1 MAGHNFLSYASSD
14 AADTV
19 KKLHDDLEK
28 HGFVTWLDII
38 DITSGDWDY
47 AIDEGLRSA
56 RAVLV
61 VMTPGAVASLQVKSE
76 WNDAVSRYL
85 PVIPLLFQPCQI
97 PRVLRVFNYVDF
109 TENYDDAFQQL
120 VTVLEMLGEHHLE
133 YLKQTLKALEL
144 AQQESTDPRRFRT
157 RIEDLRGRIN
167 HWEVQYYDQDERIST
182 DLKLYRREVNKGL
195 PVLQQEWV
203 LRVVGQR
210 PLDVIDF
217 FKDRVKERHM
227 VSELLADPN
236 SRLVSIIGRGGMGK
250 TAIARVI
257 LHNIEQSQRQHTET
271 NIPVNG
277 IAYLSTITTGISW
290 EKIFTYCSRMFD
302 PETAAKLQ
310 RIWENGQ
317 VALDEKISQLVT
329 TCDNGLYI
337 LLLDNFEEM
346 LNDQG
351 EIVDEDLNLF
361 LEKVLLNQTSLRLLI
376 TSRIPLL
383 LKRSLAAFDKQIHLR
398 DGLPSVD
405 AVQLLRDLDPNGNYG
420 LYDALE
426 TQLMD
431 LAKMTHGVP
440 RALESVVSILANDPF
455 LDISDLLKEFFQRKD
470 VVRDLIEENY
480 RRLDQSARRVLQAL
494 SVFRRPVTQLAI
506 EYLLLAFDKS
516 IDVSTTLHRLINTHI
531 ISVDRT
537 SKTVY
542 LHPIDQDY
550 AYSQISDGPV
560 QALLY
565 SKRSLESRAA
575 DYYAQ
580 LKISRKVWHSI
591 NEIQY
596 HILEIEHRTRAD
608 EYNKAAEVLVEI
620 SSESAD
626 RGYANVLRGI
636 YTSIIENVSDKR
648 LQMLVEQENTL
659 FGLRLGLLEES
670 ASSARSAIEL
680 ARELGDRRAQMKALA
695 RLASV
700 MRFLGYLDDS
710 ARYIEEAESILNTSG
725 DPTQDAELLFEA
737 GLIAVYRKK
746 YQQSIQ
752 YAQNLLQ
759 PIFASRTPVA
769 PLYGTN
775 LLSVNYLV
783 LNKSGQALEHTNQW
797 IKLCRELN
805 QRDALVYA
813 YNTLGL
819 VQASYGNS
827 REALDAFT
835 ESLEIATEDSNLRPK
850 GIILHNL
857 ARFYRMQNNL
867 DSALDYASRSV
878 VQMKQVGVKYLI
890 ASDAL
895 VRAIEA
901 AKRHE
906 FRTEIKTLIQCA
918 EIARE
923 NPDLMDGLEALR
935 YVEQLANREGY
946 LELSKQAY
954 ELITSIEATRRM

>member
-1 MAGHNFLSYASSD
+1 MAGHNFLSYARSD
-14 AADTV
+14 AADIV

-28 HGFVTWLDII
+28 HGFTTWLDII

-61 VMTPGAVASLQVKSE
+61 IMTPGAVASLQVKSE
-76 WNDAVSRYL
+76 WNDALSRYL
-85 PVIPLLFQPCQI
+85 PVIPLLFQLCQI
-97 PRVLRVFNYVDF
+97 PRILRLFNYVDF

-120 VTVLEMLGEHHLE
+120 VTVLETLGGHHLQ
-133 YLKQTLKALEL
+133 YLKQTLRALEL

-157 RIEDLRGRIN
+157 KIEDLRDRIK
-167 HWEVQYYDQDERIST
+167 HWEVQYSDQDERISA
-182 DLKLYRREVNKGL
+182 DLKLYRQEVSKGL
-195 PVLQQEWV
+195 PVIQQERV
-203 LRVVGQR
+203 LRVVGLR
-210 PLDVIDF
+210 PLDVIEF

-227 VSELLADPN
+227 VSQLLVDPH

-250 TAIARVI
+250 TAIARI
-257 LHNIEQSQRQHTET
+257 TLHNIEQSQWQHTET
-271 NIPVNG
+271 SLPVNG

-302 PETAAKLQ
+302 PEIATKLQ
-310 RIWENGQ
+310 RIWENRQ
-317 VALDEKISQLVT
+317 LALDEKISQLVT
-329 TCDNGLYI
+329 ACSNGLYI

-351 EIVDEDLNLF
+351 EIVDEDLSLF
-361 LEKVLLNQTSLRLLI
+361 LEKALLSQTSLRLLI

-398 DGLPSVD
+398 EGLPLAD
-405 AVQLLRDLDPNGNYG
+405 AVQLLRDLDPNSNYG

-426 TQLMD
+426 TQLTA

-440 RALESVVSILANDPF
+440 RALESVVGILANDPF
-455 LDISDLLKEFFQRKD
+455 LDTNELLKDFFQRED

-480 RRLDQSARRVLQAL
+480 RRLDLPARRVLQAL
-494 SVFRRPVTQLAI
+494 SVFRRPVMQLAI
-506 EYLLLAFDKS
+506 EYLLSGFDKS
-516 IDVSTTLHRLINTHI
+516 INVPTTVRRLINIHI

-537 SKTVY
+537 SKTIY

-550 AYSQISDGPV
+550 AYSQIPDGPV

-580 LKISRKVWHSI
+580 VKISRKAWHSI

-596 HILEIEHRTRAD
+596 HMLEIEHRIRAD
-608 EYNKAAEVLVEI
+608 EYNKAAEVLLEI
-620 SSESAD
+620 STEAAD
-626 RGYANVLRGI
+626 RGYAHTLRGI
-636 YTSIIENVSDKR
+636 YTAILEKVSDKR
-648 LQMLVEQENTL
+648 LRMLIEQENTL
-659 FGLRLGLLEES
+659 FGLRLGLLEE
-670 ASSARSAIEL
+670 AARSARSAIEL
-680 ARELGDRRAQMKALA
+680 AQELGDRETQMKTLG
-695 RLASV
+695 RLAST

-725 DPTQDAELLFEA
+725 DLAQYSELLFEA
-737 GLIAVYRKK
+737 GLTAVYRKK

-759 PIFASRTPVA
+759 PIFASRSLTTS
-769 PLYGTN
+769 LYSTN

-783 LNKSGQALEHTNQW
+783 LNKLSQALEHTNQW
-797 IKLCRELN
+797 IKRCRELN
-805 QRDALVYA
+805 QRDSLVYA

-819 VQASYGNS
+819 VQASSGNS
-827 REALDAFT
+827 QEALDAFT
-835 ESLEIATEDSNLRPK
+835 QALEIATEDLNLRPE
-850 GIILHNL
+850 GMILHNL
-857 ARFYRMQNNL
+857 ARFYRMQSNL
-867 DSALDYASRSV
+867 DSALDYANRSV
-878 VQMKQVGVKYLI
+878 IQLKQAGANYLI
-890 ASDAL
+890 ASEAL
-895 VRAIEA
+895 VTAIEA
-901 AKRHE
+901 AKRQE

-923 NPDLMDGLEALR
+923 NPDLMDALEVLH

-946 LELSKQAY
+946 AELSKQVY
-954 ELITSIEATRRM
+954 ELITSIEATRQM